1 MAAIMKPNQAPA
13 TTAVNPF
20 MPQTLDSAWQLA
32 GSMAAS
38 AFIPEALKKGG
49 AEVAHANAFMV
60 LMTAADAGLNPVT
73 LLQHVH
79 VVSGKVGYSAQ
90 FLIARANSSG
100 RFKNGIEYRV
110 EGDPAKPDTLAVT
123 AYAHRPDGTP
133 FPGTTVTMA
142 QARKAGWTKNPKYE
156 EMPQQMLMYR
166 AAAFFV
172 RAHAP
177 EVAIGGVSLTAE
189 ELRDESAATADV
201 VMVQPAPA
209 ATVEDK
215 ILTAKVEVAEEAPE
229 QRRAR
234 VEAAVKAAKTRQDA
248 TAVPFRNA
256 MTRDEFAALVNQY
269 HPKPVEPAPPAEAAK
284 APEAPSPVL
293 APEVFA
299 DCVQKMKDGE
309 WSETDVYEFLEATGK
324 FDGPAAIGR
333 EMHKVKTAAGVA

>member
-1 MAAIMKPNQAPA
+1 MAAIVKPNQSPV
-13 TTAVNPF
+13 TTAINPF
-20 MPQTLDSAWQLA
+20 TPKTLDSAWELA

-38 AFIPEALKKGG
+38 AFMPEGLRKGG

-100 RFKNGIEYRV
+100 RFKNGIEYKV
-110 EGDPAKPDTLAVT
+110 DGDPAKPDTLAVT

-133 FPGTTVTMA
+133 FHGITVTMA
-142 QARKAGWTKNPKYE
+142 QARKAGWTKNQKYE

-189 ELRDESAATADV
+189 ELRDESAASADV

-209 ATVEDK
+209 TTVEDK
-215 ILTAKVEVAEEAPE
+215 ILSANAVMTEETPD

-234 VEAAVKAAKTRQDA
+234 VEFAVKSAKTRQDA
-248 TAVPFRNA
+248 TAVPFRDA
-256 MTRDEFAALVNQY
+256 MTRDEFAALVNTY
-269 HPKPVEPAPPAEAAK
+269 HPKPVEVAPPAEPAK
-284 APEAPSPVL
+284 AHEAPSSAL

-324 FDGPAAIGR
+324 FDGPSAIGR